1 MNRSIALILA
11 GGIGKRMNISTPKQF
26 VVVDG
31 LTILQHTMLAFQRH
45 PLISAIYV
53 VCPPLYQENVNRQ
66 AQETSIGKF
75 ASCIEAGENSFLS
88 ARNGILQLSKKENEE
103 CVVLIH
109 DAVRPLV
116 SQDIISRNI
125 AVCLSRGNAITAL
138 ASQESYM
145 VLSPCEKNQD
155 QVLTSS
161 QCILRENLL
170 RAQTPHTFFLKDLQ
184 AMMDE
189 CDKRGLTYSQS
200 IFTLANELGHV
211 PLHVA
216 EGEMTNFKLTQPS
229 DIILFQAILRTASQ
243 DT

>member
-11 GGIGKRMNISTPKQF
+11 GGIGSRMNISTPKQF
-26 VVVDG
+26 IVVDG
-31 LTILQHTMLAFQRH
+31 LTILQHTMQAFQRH
-45 PLISAIYV
+45 QLISAIYV
-53 VCPPLYQENVNRQ
+53 VCSPLYQENVKQQ
-66 AQETSIGKF
+66 AAEAGISKF
-75 ASCIEAGENSFLS
+75 ATCIEAGENSFLS
-88 ARNGILQLSKKENEE
+88 ARNGILHLSKEEN

-109 DAVRPLV
+109 DAVRPLI

-145 VLSPCEKNQD
+145 VLNPCDKNQN
-155 QVLTSS
+155 QGQTSS

-184 AMMDE
+184 AMMAE
-189 CDKRGLTYSQS
+189 CDKRGIRYSQS
-200 IFTLANELGHV
+200 TFTLANELGHV

-229 DIILFQAILRTASQ
+229 DISLFQAILRTASQ
-243 DT
+243 DA

>member
-11 GGIGKRMNISTPKQF
+11 GGIGSRMNISTPKQF

-31 LTILQHTMLAFQRH
+31 LTILQHTMQAFQRH
-45 PLISAIYV
+45 QLISAIYV
-53 VCPPLYQENVNRQ
+53 VCSPLYQENVKQQ
-66 AQETSIGKF
+66 AAGADISKF
-75 ASCIEAGENSFLS
+75 ATCIEAGENSFLS
-88 ARNGILQLSKKENEE
+88 ARNGILNLGKEETGD

-109 DAVRPLV
+109 DAVRPLI

-145 VLSPCEKNQD
+145 VLDRSENNQE
-155 QVLTSS
+155 QTSS

-170 RAQTPHTFFLKDLQ
+170 RAQTPHTFLLKDLQ
-184 AMMDE
+184 QMIDE
-189 CDKRGLTYSQS
+189 CDRRGVRYSQS

-211 PLHVA
+211 PLHIA
-216 EGEMTNFKLTQPS
+216 EGEVTNFKLTQPS
-229 DIILFQAILRTASQ
+229 DISLFRAILRTSAQ
-243 DT
+243 ET